1 MKILNKK
8 DLKTFLKFLNYLN
21 EGIIVVDEFQNIV
34 YTNKYACKILSLNE
48 PEGKHFS
55 EIIKNDYLYSI
66 IAHNYERDRQEE
78 IIIDDKK
85 FLVKLY
91 HIDDK
96 KFIHFT
102 DITPYEIY
110 KQAKKDFVSNVSHE
124 LKTPIAVLKGVIET
138 LEAEEDEKNKRKFLS
153 MALKRINQMDSL
165 VNDLLILARLEAQEY
180 KVIKTEIYLK
190 RLVNHIFE
198 DISYIAKEKSVK
210 LINNVPEN
218 LKIYGDENKLSILL
232 KNLVENAVKYN
243 KEKGL
248 VEVNGY
254 KDREYTVIEVKDTG
268 IGIPSK
274 SLPLIFERFYRV
286 DKSRSRSV
294 GGTGLGLSIVKHIT
308 EAHNG
313 KIEVESKVNKGTKFK
328 IYIPD

>member
-8 DLKTFLKFLNYLN
+8 DLKTFLKFLDYLN

-34 YTNKYACKILSLNE
+34 YTNKYAREILSLNK

-55 EIIKNDYLYSI
+55 EIIKNNYLFSI
-66 IAHNYERDRQEE
+66 IAHNYEGDTQEE

-138 LEAEEDEKNKRKFLS
+138 LEAEEDDKNKRKFLS

-210 LINNVPEN
+210 LINNVSDN

-328 IYIPD
+328 IYIPN